1 MEENTTS
8 QGRGRMALSARELGC
23 LTAGIVL
30 IGAGQLCYWLADGAP
45 PPTTPT
51 DRWLQ
56 TAMAADG
63 ALWLQI
69 LGALLLTG
77 ALLRPV
83 LGKTDRP

>member
-1 MEENTTS
+1 MEENTTR
-8 QGRGRMALSARELGC
+8 QDRRTGLSPLELGC

-45 PPTTPT
+45 PPTTPA

-56 TAMAADG
+56 TAAAAGG

-69 LGALLLTG
+69 LGALLTG

-83 LGKTDRP
+83 LGRTDRP